1 MSKYIE
7 LIDKYRIEQRQPSEM
22 SEYGSDMNPPNYI
35 WDDNTGE
42 IVRCE
47 NCENWDEDNRIRN
60 SAPCAEWSDPE
71 IRMTRYTQNDD
82 YCSKGAKKDDTE

>member
-7 LIDKYRIEQRQPSEM
+7 LIDKYVIEQRKPSEM

-35 WDDNTGE
+35 WTDNTGE

-47 NCENWDEDNRIRN
+47 DCHWWIEEPGECSRNRGMWFGN
-60 SAPCAEWSDPE
+60 
-71 IRMTRYTQNDD
+71 D
-82 YCSKGAKKDDTE
+82 YCSKGERKHGTEN